1 VSAVDGDARPGRAL
15 AFSVAAVLLAAVAHS
30 AAGGQVP
37 PVSGVLAAGACCWLL
52 GLLLAGRRWGP
63 LGLVGLLGGT
73 QLVLHEVFHRLA
85 AAPVPTHD
93 MSSMDMSSMDMSS
106 MDMASMPGMAMP
118 APTAPGTLLDHSSLL
133 MLTAHVLA
141 VLAAAA
147 VLAAGEAAHA
157 LARRLR
163 CWSGRLPAAVVVPVV
178 VRPWRL
184 VPPARPR
191 WVVRLV
197 GPERRLTRRG
207 PPARPAPGV
216 PVVVAAVSW

>member
-1 VSAVDGDARPGRAL
+1 MSAVDGDARPGRAL
-15 AFSVAAVLLAAVAHS
+15 AFAVAAVLLAAVAHS

-85 AAPVPTHD
+85 APVPTHD
-93 MSSMDMSSMDMSS
+93 MASMDMSS

-118 APTAPGTLLDHSSLL
+118 PPAAPGTLLDHSSLL
-133 MLTAHVLA
+133 MLTAHLLA

-163 CWSGRLPAAVVVPVV
+163 CWSGLLLAAVVVPVV

-184 VPPARPR
+184 VPPVRPR